1 MAEDQLADWISR
13 LTSEVLR
20 PAALDAMV
28 DRVNGDILA
37 ALPALRDDD
46 ELRRDLDASTRGQVR
61 AFIAAISNEQA
72 EYQPPPAAIALART
86 VARRGMDVKVL
97 LRIYGTGRTTAI
109 NILTEIVQ
117 SVPVDAERKMNALIT
132 FWQSAISWLEL
143 STDVLLAAYT
153 SERATLERGATA
165 RRADTIHALLD
176 GATIPIDTAST
187 RLDYPLRPWHTAM
200 ILWSGTDDTEALGH
214 REQVIRRAARA
225 LDAHGRV
232 ISVPS
237 GARGHWAWI
246 ATELPASTDA
256 IAGIDLPPGTRIAVG
271 SPARG
276 SSGFRQSHLDA
287 VAAQQIA
294 TVSTSTRACTLYH
307 QVEIPYLLSR
317 DTNALRQFLARAL
330 GPLAAPTEHA
340 ARLRDT
346 VAEYIRTG
354 GSPTDA
360 ARTLQVH
367 KNTVRYRIEQAFTE
381 LGVPHDGD
389 HADLG
394 LALRCIDVLGIDW
407 LRARG

>member
-13 LTSEVLR
+13 LTSDVLR

-28 DRVNGDILA
+28 ERVNNDILA
-37 ALPALRDDD
+37 ALPELREDD

-61 AFIAAISNEQA
+61 AFIAAIANEQA
-72 EYQPPPAAIALART
+72 EYQPPPAAVALART

-97 LRIYGTGRTTAI
+97 LRVYGTGRTTAI

-117 SVPVDAERKMNALIT
+117 SVPVDAETKMRALVS
-132 FWQSAISWLEL
+132 FWESAITWLEL

-165 RRADTIHALLD
+165 RRADTIHALLE

-187 RLDYPLRPWHTAM
+187 RLAYPLRPWHTAL
-200 ILWSGTDDTEALGH
+200 ILWSDTDDTEALGH
-214 REQVIRRAARA
+214 REQVIRHAARA
-225 LDAHGRV
+225 LDSRGRFL
-232 ISVPS
+232 SLPS

-246 ATELPASTDA
+246 ATDQPASTDA
-256 IAGIDLPPGTRIAVG
+256 IASISLPAGTRIAVG
-271 SPARG
+271 SAARG
-276 SSGFRQSHLDA
+276 SAGFRQSHRDA

-294 TVSTSTRACTLYH
+294 SVSTNARACTLYR
-307 QVEIPYLLSR
+307 QVEIPYLLGR
-317 DTNALRQFLARAL
+317 DADALREFLARTL
-330 GPLAAPTEHA
+330 GPLAEPTEHA

-346 VAEYIRTG
+346 VAAYIRSG

-381 LGVPHDGD
+381 LGAAHDGD

-394 LALRCIDVLGIDW
+394 LALRCIDTLGIGW
-407 LRARG
+407 LHGKS

>member
-13 LTSEVLR
+13 LTAEALR
-20 PAALDAMV
+20 PYELDAMV
-28 DRVNGDILA
+28 ERVNGDILA
-37 ALPALRDDD
+37 ALPALRDDE

-61 AFIAAISNEQA
+61 AFIAAIANEQA

-97 LRIYGTGRTTAI
+97 LRVYGTGRTTAI

-117 SVPVDAERKMNALIT
+117 SVPVDAEQKMSALIS
-132 FWQSAISWLEL
+132 FWESAISWLEL

-176 GATIPIDTAST
+176 GTSIPIDTAST

-200 ILWSGTDDTEALGH
+200 ILWSDTDDTEALGH
-214 REQVIRRAARA
+214 REKVIRQAAQA
-225 LDAHGRV
+225 LDARGHV

-246 ATELPASTDA
+246 ATESPASTDV
-256 IAGIDLPPGTRIAVG
+256 IAGIGVPSGTRIAVG

-276 SSGFRQSHLDA
+276 SSGFRQSHRDA

-294 TVSTSTRACTLYH
+294 SVSTSTRACTLYRE
-307 QVEIPYLLSR
+307 VELPYLLSR
-317 DTNALRQFLARAL
+317 DTEALREFLARTL
-330 GPLAAPTEHA
+330 GPLAEPTEHA
-340 ARLRDT
+340 ARLRET
-346 VAEYIRTG
+346 VAAYISTG

-360 ARTLQVH
+360 ARHLQVH
-367 KNTVRYRIEQAFTE
+367 KNTVRYRVEQAFALIGTE
-381 LGVPHDGD
+381 HHGD

-394 LALRCIDVLGIDW
+394 LALRCIDTLGIGW